1 MLPVA
6 CWEKSGSRETVIR
19 AALALLLGLV
29 IGVSRGM
36 TQSPPAPKPPEN
48 NRWVRAVT
56 FMDVARELGIHFQH
70 QSSPTSQKYLLETMG
85 SGVALFDCD
94 NDGRLD
100 VFFVNGARIDDP
112 MPKGAVPKKDD
123 PRYFNRLYH
132 QKADGT
138 FEDITEKSGLAGSG
152 YGMGVAVG
160 DYDNDGNEDLY
171 VTGYPQNHLYH
182 NNGSCTFTDV
192 TESAGVAGSG
202 WSASAA
208 FVDLNNDGLLDLV
221 VTRYLDWSF
230 DKNIYCG
237 QRPPGYRAYC
247 HPDVFGSVSLL
258 VYENKGGGKFAE
270 VSKKSGLGE
279 AKAKALG
286 IAIADFDR
294 DGRIDLAVANDSV
307 PESLYH
313 NKGDGTFEDTAL
325 LAGTAVNEDG
335 RTYAGMGVDFADY
348 DNDGWPD
355 IVLTNLSEQEYA
367 LYRNA
372 GDGTFTYETPGSGLG
387 AISRPYSGWGVKFMD
402 FDNDGWKDLFIAQ
415 GHVLDTIQLTFPQL
429 RYLQPPLL
437 LRNTGKGL
445 VDVSAKSGKVF
456 QQQWAARGLAV
467 GDIDNDGDV
476 DVVITTN
483 NGPAYLLRNEGGNT
497 GNWLLVRLVGQK
509 SNRDGIGAVI
519 KLVTSSGLR
528 QYATVSTTGSYLSA
542 SDRRVHF
549 GLGTER
555 LASYLEIRWPSGVE
569 QRLENVA
576 ANQIITITE
585 PGAKAGKH

>member
-497 GNWLLVRLVGQK
+497 GNWLLV
-509 SNRDGIGAVI
+509 
-519 KLVTSSGLR
+519 
-528 QYATVSTTGSYLSA
+528 
-542 SDRRVHF
+542 
-549 GLGTER
+549 
-555 LASYLEIRWPSGVE
+555 
-569 QRLENVA
+569 
-576 ANQIITITE
+576 
-585 PGAKAGKH
+585 